1 MGRAESERNQ
11 LDRPRGKPLSTFA
24 QNALRKHRVRAAG
37 IAARGEHLP
46 GPRVVDLTS
55 MSKAAIYRKLEPI
68 FRSVF
73 DSDVVLSEELDASQ
87 VPLWD
92 SLTHIIL
99 AVEIET
105 QLGVRLTTEELAQLR
120 NVGEMVTLLEQKGV
134 GA

>member
-1 MGRAESERNQ
+1 M
-11 LDRPRGKPLSTFA
+11 
-24 QNALRKHRVRAAG
+24 
-37 IAARGEHLP
+37 
-46 GPRVVDLTS
+46 VDLTS

-134 GA
+134 GT

>member
-1 MGRAESERNQ
+1 
-11 LDRPRGKPLSTFA
+11 
-24 QNALRKHRVRAAG
+24 
-37 IAARGEHLP
+37 
-46 GPRVVDLTS
+46 